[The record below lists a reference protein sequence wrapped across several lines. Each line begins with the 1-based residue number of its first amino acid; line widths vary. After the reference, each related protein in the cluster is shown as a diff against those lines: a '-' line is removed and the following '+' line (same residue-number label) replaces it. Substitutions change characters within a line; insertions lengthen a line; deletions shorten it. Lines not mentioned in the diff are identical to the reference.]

1 MIGHNR
7 QPAKMSFTSLN
18 PEEKKRVK
26 HLLDDL
32 SDSLTRVAA
41 EKEYQKEAIDTIVE
55 ELGLDK
61 ALLKKILKVY
71 YEANYKEHKE
81 RFDDFT
87 EAYETVT
94 KE

>member
-7 QPAKMSFTSLN
+7 RPAKMSFTSLN

-26 HLLDDL
+26 RLLDDL
-32 SDSLTRVAA
+32 SDSMTRQAA
-41 EKEYQKEAIDTIVE
+41 EKEYQKEAIDGIVD

-61 ALLKKILKVY
+61 ALLKRILKVY

-87 EAYETVT
+87 EAYDAVT